1 MINFTHTDSK
11 GGFFMTKIER
21 TYARIVQSARMLNEN
36 YRQQYGK
43 SIQIQDIATTLLC
56 TEELVLES
64 MEYFERPQLT

>member
-1 MINFTHTDSK
+1 
-11 GGFFMTKIER
+11 MTKIER